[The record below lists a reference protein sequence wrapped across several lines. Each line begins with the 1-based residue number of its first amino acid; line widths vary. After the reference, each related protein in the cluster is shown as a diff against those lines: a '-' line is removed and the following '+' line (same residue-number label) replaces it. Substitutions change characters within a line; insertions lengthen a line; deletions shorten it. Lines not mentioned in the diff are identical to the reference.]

1 MVKLTNDNVRTLPV
15 KGADVLYPDDET
27 PNFYLRVREGGSR
40 TFIIQW
46 RQGQFQRRSTV
57 GKIGIYT
64 VDEARK
70 KARQLLVGIDNGTDP
85 IARKAQARVDDR
97 QLFGVLA
104 AEYIDL
110 RARDLRARSL
120 EQCKL
125 HLLKYFVPLHRLPL
139 HKINRATVAA
149 ELRAVSKE
157 RGPVAANRGRS
168 TLSVFFGWAIGEGII
183 EANPVLNTNKTSE
196 GMGRERVL
204 TDDELTAV
212 WSAAPASDF
221 GRIVRLLLLTS
232 QRRTEIASL
241 RWDEIVDGTIT
252 LSRERTKNGRAH
264 VVPLSP
270 QALAVLESAPRR
282 VGRELVFGEGKG
294 GFSGFAAAKKRL
306 DEASG
311 VTDWTLHDLRRT
323 TATKMADLAVLPHV
337 IEAVLNHTSGF
348 RSGVSGIY
356 NRSAYTEEK
365 RAAMLLWGN
374 HVRILLAKAKGTN
387 VTMLRKPALGGVA

>member
-15 KGADVLYPDDET
+15 KGMDVLYPDDEV

-40 TFIIQW
+40 TYLIQW
-46 RQGQFQRRSTV
+46 RQGRAQRRSTV

-85 IARKAQARVDDR
+85 IAMKAQARVDDR

-104 AEYIDL
+104 TEYLDV
-110 RARDLRARSL
+110 RARDMRANSL

-139 HKINRATVAA
+139 HKINRATIAA
-149 ELRAVSKE
+149 ELRIISKE

-168 TLSVFFGWAIGEGII
+168 TLSAFFGWCIGEGII
-183 EANPVLNTNKTSE
+183 EANPVLNTNKSAE

-204 TDDELTAV
+204 TDAELVAV
-212 WSAAPASDF
+212 WHACPGNDY
-221 GRIVRLLLLTS
+221 GNIVKLLMLTG
-232 QRRTEIASL
+232 QRRNEISGL
-241 RWDEIVDGTIT
+241 RWAEIVDGA
-252 LSRERTKNGRAH
+252 LVLPRERTKNGRAH
-264 VVPLSP
+264 AVPLSP
-270 QALAVLESAPRR
+270 QALAVLHEQPQR
-282 VGRELVFGEGKG
+282 VGREFVFGEGKI

-311 VTDWTLHDLRRT
+311 VEGWVVHDLRRT
-323 TATKMADLAVLPHV
+323 VATRMCDLGVGPHIV
-337 IEAVLNHTSGF
+337 EALLNHVGHK
-348 RSGVSGIY
+348 SGVAGIY
-356 NRSAYTEEK
+356 NRSVYAEEK

-374 HVRILLAKAKGTN
+374 HVRILLARAAGAN
-387 VTMLRKPALGGVA
+387 VTKLRKPALGGVA